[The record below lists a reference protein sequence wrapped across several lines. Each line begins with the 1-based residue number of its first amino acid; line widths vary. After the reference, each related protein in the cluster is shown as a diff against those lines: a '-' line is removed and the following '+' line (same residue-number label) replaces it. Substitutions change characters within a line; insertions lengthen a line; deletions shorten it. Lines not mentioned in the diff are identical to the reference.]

1 MNIFLVEDEHW
12 ALAELVELFR
22 IYETEHRIFAFGSG
36 DEALAAAYENT
47 PDLVL
52 TDITMPG
59 MDGLELIKALI
70 GVHPDLK
77 AIVLSVHDQFTYAQQ
92 GMKMG
97 VIDYLLKP
105 VRKEVLYAAI
115 DQTLLHITNDSKR
128 KTERMHAAVTQMLL
142 SSETPE
148 NEYTASVTGSLYF
161 AALLQI
167 NGHASEEGGKDTA
180 LGSVRS
186 VFHKRLREQ
195 DFYCIDVGAKRKV
208 LLAALEDEQLIAY
221 CTSCLQMLYQQMIHS
236 GIQVHMGYVIK
247 KKGESLHFSYTAL
260 NKMIE
265 EQRKFGM
272 STYVTPDTFTVEA
285 EIGEIWDRAR
295 LLQNFIAQG
304 EIQKGKDTI
313 QNMVH
318 ELKHHQLTLKQL
330 TLFISDLFYSLKYN
344 LHASSNRDTRIAALH
359 DDMHVLHEFTT
370 YDELSGWLTRKVFGL
385 FGGQTPF
392 DQKPKELVPILL
404 NHIHS
409 NYQHDLS
416 LQQFAAEH
424 HVSLGYLSR
433 LFKTQTGYTFS
444 DYLIRH
450 RIEAAK
456 TLLSEGA
463 RITDVSRLVGY
474 EDPKHFSQVFKRIVG
489 APPKTYAQ
497 MQKRKFTP

>member
-22 IYETEHRIFAFGSG
+22 IYEAEHRIFPFGSG

-105 VRKEVLYAAI
+105 VRKEVLYTAI
-115 DQTLLHITNDSKR
+115 DQTLLQIATDAKR
-128 KTERMHAAVTQMLL
+128 KSERMHAAVTQMLL
-142 SSETPE
+142 SSETQE
-148 NEYTASVTGSLYF
+148 NEYAVSVTGSLYF
-161 AALLQI
+161 AAMLQT
-167 NGHASEEGGKDTA
+167 NGHTSEEGGEDTSD
-180 LGSVRS
+180 GSIKS
-186 VFHKRLREQ
+186 LFLDQLREQ
-195 DFYCIDVGAKRKV
+195 DIHCIDVGARRKV
-208 LLAALEDEQLIAY
+208 LLAALEDEHLIDY
-221 CTSCLQMLYQQMIHS
+221 CTSCLQTLYQQMTCS

-247 KKGESLHFSYTAL
+247 KRGESLNSGYTAL
-260 NKMIE
+260 INMIE

-272 STYVTPDTFTVEA
+272 STFVTPDTRSVQM
-285 EIGEIWDRAR
+285 EISEIWNRAR
-295 LLQNFIAQG
+295 LLQNFITQG
-304 EIQKGKDTI
+304 DIQKGRDTI
-313 QNMVH
+313 HSMVL
-318 ELKHHQLTLKQL
+318 ELKRHELTLKQL
-330 TLFISDLFYSLKYN
+330 TLFVSDLFYSLKYN
-344 LHASSNRDTRIAALH
+344 LQASSKSDTQVTSLH
-359 DDMHVLHEFTT
+359 EDMHVLREITT
-370 YDELSGWLTRKVFGL
+370 YDELSGWLTRKVIPL
-385 FGGQTPF
+385 FGGQTPL
-392 DQKPKELVPILL
+392 DQKPKELVPFLL
-404 NHIHS
+404 NYIHS

-424 HVSLGYLSR
+424 HVSLSYLSR

-456 TLLSEGA
+456 TLLREGA

-474 EDPKHFSQVFKRIVG
+474 EDPKHFSHVFKRIVG
-489 APPKTYAQ
+489 TPPKTYAQ
-497 MQKRKFTP
+497 AQKRKFTP

>member
-22 IYETEHRIFAFGSG
+22 IYEAEHRIFAFGSG
-36 DEALAAAYENT
+36 DEALAAAYVNT

-59 MDGLELIKALI
+59 VDGLELIKALI

-92 GMKMG
+92 GMKLG

-115 DQTLLHITNDSKR
+115 DQTLLHITNDTKR
-128 KTERMHAAVTQMLL
+128 KTERMHAAVAQMLL
-142 SSETPE
+142 SSESPE
-148 NEYTASVTGSLYF
+148 NEYTSTVTGSLYF
-161 AALLQI
+161 AALLQTKVHI
-167 NGHASEEGGKDTA
+167 TEVGEEDM
-180 LGSVRS
+180 LDGSIKS
-186 VFHKRLREQ
+186 LFLTQLREQ
-195 DFYCIDVGAKRKV
+195 DIHCIDVGAKRKV
-208 LLAALEDEQLIAY
+208 LLAALDNEHLIAY
-221 CTSCLQMLYQQMIHS
+221 CTSCLQTLYQQLTRS
-236 GIQVHMGYVIK
+236 GIQVHMGYVVK
-247 KKGESLHFSYTAL
+247 QRGESLHSSYTSL
-260 NKMIE
+260 NQMIE

-272 STYVTPDTFTVEA
+272 STFVTPDTRSVEA

-295 LLQNFIAQG
+295 LLQNFITQG
-304 EIQKGKDTI
+304 EIQKGKESI
-313 QNMVH
+313 HSMVY

-330 TLFISDLFYSLKYN
+330 MMFVSDLFYSLKYN
-344 LHASSNRDTRIAALH
+344 LHASSKRGTRITALH
-359 DDMHVLHEFTT
+359 EDIHVLQEFTT

-385 FGGQTPF
+385 FGGQTPL

-404 NHIHS
+404 NLIHS

-433 LFKTQTGYTFS
+433 LFKTQTGHTFS

-456 TLLSEGA
+456 TLLREGA

-474 EDPKHFSQVFKRIVG
+474 EDPKHFSHVFKRIVG

-497 MQKRKFTP
+497 RQKRKFTP